1 MSPKVSR
8 EHKEQRRVKLIEAAR
23 EVFIEHGYENTT
35 MKHVMEKAGVSRGG
49 LYQYFEN
56 KEDLFR
62 AVIEEQQQ
70 EVFDKSEDKKPNQ
83 QNSYWDALLSTL
95 LGESKKPN
103 DNMDPLSSSKLE
115 YFMTGRNEDGRRDY
129 ARQRYNQAIE
139 MTAMIIEEGKKAGE
153 FSPRFKSTTIA
164 KSIIS
169 HIDGLALDYAIL
181 DSETIELKEQ
191 TEMLISSL
199 RWSLGLKG
207 E

>member
-62 AVIEEQQQ
+62 AVIEEQHQ
-70 EVFDKSEDKKPNQ
+70 EVFDESEDKKPNQ
-83 QNSYWDALLSTL
+83 QNSYWDALLSTF

-139 MTAMIIEEGKKAGE
+139 VTAMIIEEGKKAGE
-153 FSPRFKSTTIA
+153 FSTRFKSTTIA

-191 TEMLISSL
+191 TEMLINSL
-199 RWSLGLKG
+199 RWSLGL
-207 E
+207 EE